1 MASFLAE
8 MSADEFAATADVSRE
23 TLERLE
29 TYASL
34 LMKWQGAINL
44 VGADSLRDVWRRH
57 MLDSAQLAA
66 HIPQG
71 ATVITDL
78 GSGAGFPGLVL
89 SIVLDCPVRL
99 IEASG
104 KKAAFLREVVRLTQ
118 APAIVH
124 HERIEKA
131 KPWPSD
137 VVLARALAPLSLLL
151 DYAEPFLRDAGKEAT
166 CIFLKGGRV
175 AEELTESAKSWTMTV
190 ERFQSVSD
198 PTGTILRIRDM
209 ARDGHSG

>member
-1 MASFLAE
+1 MAKTLAA
-8 MSADEFAATADVSRE
+8 MSVDEFAATTDVSRE
-23 TLERLE
+23 TIERLDIF
-29 TYASL
+29 ASL
-34 LMKWQGAINL
+34 LVKWQGAINL
-44 VGADSLRDVWRRH
+44 VGGDSLADVWRRH

-89 SIVLDCPVRL
+89 SIILDNPVRL

-104 KKAAFLREVVRLTQ
+104 KKAAFLREAVRLTR

-124 HERIEKA
+124 HGRIEKTEI
-131 KPWPSD
+131 WSSD
-137 VVLARALAPLSLLL
+137 VVVARALAPLALLL
-151 DYAEPFLRDAGKEAT
+151 DYAEPFLHNAGKDAT

-175 AEELTESAKSWTMTV
+175 EEELIEASKNWTMAV
-190 ERFQSVSD
+190 ERFHSLSD
-198 PTGTILRIRDM
+198 PTGIILRIQDI
-209 ARDGHSG
+209 ARDRHSG